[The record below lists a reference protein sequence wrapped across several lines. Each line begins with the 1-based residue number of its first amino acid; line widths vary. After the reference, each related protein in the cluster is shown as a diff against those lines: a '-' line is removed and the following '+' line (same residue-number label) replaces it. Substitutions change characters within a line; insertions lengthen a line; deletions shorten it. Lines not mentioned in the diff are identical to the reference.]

1 MDTYYNKIVEILVH
15 NVGINREELFIKS
28 EYTSKREFISELNIL
43 QSTYRIATKYDRHI
57 YCPRVLKLVE
67 LNHEKDQLI
76 RTIPLN
82 YLPTEVLTEKLNFK
96 ENGTEPEDSIDFLLE
111 ITGYELKEEDKAFM
125 EMHSKAVLD
134 FNKYS
139 YDLWAEYLQP
149 KFSLQ
154 ENEIQ

>member
-1 MDTYYNKIVEILVH
+1 MDLYFNQLVDILIN

-28 EYTSKREFISELNIL
+28 GYTSKRKFISELNIL

-57 YCPRVLKLVE
+57 YCPRVLTLVE

-96 ENGTEPEDSIDFLLE
+96 ENGTELEDSIDFMLE
-111 ITGYELKEEDKAFM
+111 IAGYDLKEEDKAFM
-125 EMHSKAVLD
+125 EMHSNAVLD

-154 ENEIQ
+154 ENEFE

>member
-1 MDTYYNKIVEILVH
+1 MDLYFNQLVDILIN

-28 EYTSKREFISELNIL
+28 GYTNKREFISEINLL

-82 YLPTEVLTEKLNFK
+82 YLPTEVLIEKLNFK
-96 ENGTEPEDSIDFLLE
+96 ENGTEPEDSIDYLLE
-111 ITGYELKEEDKAFM
+111 ISGYELKEEDKAFM
-125 EMHSKAVLD
+125 EMYSKAVLD

-139 YDLWAEYLQP
+139 YDLWAEYLHP

-154 ENEIQ
+154 ENKIQ